1 MSPLLLVTLFVS
13 ALYGWVAWRLR
24 RTPPAASVRW
34 LLPLA
39 LLAHGALI
47 YQSMLGQGDIRL
59 GFGNSLSTILWLTAL
74 AYWLTSQGAPL
85 ARLQS
90 WVSGMAAV
98 SVLVMAFFTAS
109 HAIPDSKALAL
120 RMHLVVS
127 FLAYGLLAVAALH
140 AVLMTMLEKQLHRG
154 ALMQDGAPPL
164 LTLEAMLF
172 RTIGVGFVLLTLEA
186 MLFQTIG
193 VGFALLTLAVFSGV
207 FFSEELF
214 GTPLQFSH
222 KVVFAILSWLVF
234 GGLLI
239 GRHFRGWRGR
249 TALVW
254 TITGFTLLL
263 LAYLGTQ
270 FVMEVLLGR

>member
-1 MSPLLLVTLFVS
+1 MSPLLLVTLCVS
-13 ALYGWVAWRLR
+13 ALYGWVAWRLQ
-24 RTPPAASVRW
+24 RTPPAASVRV

-39 LLAHGALI
+39 LIAHGGLI
-47 YQSMLGQGDIRL
+47 YQSMLGHGDIRL

-74 AYWLTSQGAPL
+74 VYWLASQGAPL

-90 WVSGMAAV
+90 WVSGLAAV
-98 SVLVMAFFTAS
+98 SVLAMALFTET
-109 HAIPDSKALAL
+109 HAIPNSQALAL
-120 RMHLVVS
+120 RAHLVVS

-154 ALMQDGAPPL
+154 TLLRDAAPPL

-172 RTIGVGFVLLTLEA
+172 K
-186 MLFQTIG
+186 TIG
-193 VGFALLTLAVFSGV
+193 VGFALLTLAVLSGV

-214 GTPLQFSH
+214 GQALEFSH
-222 KVVFAILSWLVF
+222 KIVFAILSWLVF
-234 GGLLI
+234 GGLLL

-249 TALVW
+249 TALYW

-270 FVMEVLLGR
+270 FVLEVLLGR

>member
-1 MSPLLLVTLFVS
+1 MSPLLLVTLCVS
-13 ALYGWVAWRLR
+13 ALYGWVAWRLQ
-24 RTPPAASVRW
+24 RTAPAASVRW

-47 YQSMLGQGDIRL
+47 YQSVLGQGDIRL
-59 GFGNSLSTILWLTAL
+59 GFGNSLSMILWLTAGV
-74 AYWLTSQGAPL
+74 YWLASQGAPL

-90 WVSGMAAV
+90 WVSGLAAL
-98 SVLVMAFFTAS
+98 SVLAMAFFTAT
-109 HAIPDSKALAL
+109 HAIPNSQALAL
-120 RMHLVVS
+120 RAHLVGS

-154 ALMQDGAPPL
+154 AFPQNGAPPL

-172 RTIGVGFVLLTLEA
+172 RTIGVGF
-186 MLFQTIG
+186 
-193 VGFALLTLAVFSGV
+193 ALLTLAVFSGI

-222 KVVFAILSWLVF
+222 KVILAILSWLVF
-234 GGLLI
+234 GGLLV

-270 FVMEVLLGR
+270 FVLEVLLGR

>member
-1 MSPLLLVTLFVS
+1 MSPLLLITLSVS
-13 ALYGWVAWRLR
+13 ALYGWVAWRLQ
-24 RTPPAASVRW
+24 RTPPAASVRFA
-34 LLPLA
+34 LPLA

-47 YQSMLGQGDIRL
+47 YHSVLGQGDIRL
-59 GFGNSLSTILWLTAL
+59 GFGNSLSTIFWLAAL
-74 AYWLTSQGAPL
+74 VYWLASRGAPL

-90 WVSGMAAV
+90 WVSGLAAV
-98 SVLVMAFFTAS
+98 SVLGMATFTAT
-109 HAIPDSKALAL
+109 HAIPDSQALAL
-120 RMHLVVS
+120 RAHLVVS

-154 ALMQDGAPPL
+154 TLMQDGAPPL

-172 RTIGVGFVLLTLEA
+172 RTLGA
-186 MLFQTIG
+186 
-193 VGFALLTLAVFSGV
+193 GFALLTLAVFSGV

-214 GTPLQFSH
+214 GTPLQFTH
-222 KVVFAILSWLVF
+222 KIVFAILSWLVF
-234 GGLLI
+234 GGLLL

-270 FVMEVLLGR
+270 FVLEVVLRR

>member
-1 MSPLLLVTLFVS
+1 MSPLLLVTLCVS
-13 ALYGWVAWRLR
+13 ALYGWVAWRLQ
-24 RTPPAASVRW
+24 RTPSAASVRV

-39 LLAHGALI
+39 LLLHGALI
-47 YQSMLGQGDIRL
+47 YHSVLGQGDIRL
-59 GFGNSLSTILWLTAL
+59 GFGNSLSTIFWLTAL
-74 AYWLTSQGAPL
+74 VYWLASRGAPL
-85 ARLQS
+85 ARLLS
-90 WVSGMAAV
+90 WVSGLAAV
-98 SVLVMAFFTAS
+98 SVLVMAIFTAT
-109 HAIPDSKALAL
+109 HAIPDSQALAL
-120 RMHLVVS
+120 RAHLVVS
-127 FLAYGLLAVAALH
+127 FLAYGLLAVAALN

-154 ALMQDGAPPL
+154 AFLQGGAPPL

-172 RTIGVGFVLLTLEA
+172 R
-186 MLFQTIG
+186 TIG

-214 GTPLQFSH
+214 GKALQFSH
-222 KVVFAILSWLVF
+222 KTVFAILSWLVF
-234 GGLLI
+234 GGLLL

-270 FVMEVLLGR
+270 FVLEVVLRR

>member
-1 MSPLLLVTLFVS
+1 MSSLLLVTLCVS
-13 ALYGWVAWRLR
+13 ALYGWVAWRLQH
-24 RTPPAASVRW
+24 TPSSRSVRL

-39 LLAHGALI
+39 LLAHGGLI

-74 AYWLTSQGAPL
+74 VYWLGSQGAPL
-85 ARLQS
+85 ARLLS
-90 WVSGMAAV
+90 WVSGLAGL
-98 SVLVMAFFTAS
+98 SVLAMAFFTDT
-109 HAIPDSKALAL
+109 HAIPNSQALAL
-120 RMHLVVS
+120 RAHLVVS

-154 ALMQDGAPPL
+154 SPTQGGTPPL

-172 RTIGVGFVLLTLEA
+172 RTIGAGFV
-186 MLFQTIG
+186 
-193 VGFALLTLAVFSGV
+193 LLTLAVFSGV

-214 GTPLQFSH
+214 GTALQFSH
-222 KVVFAILSWLVF
+222 KIVLAILSWLVF
-234 GGLLI
+234 GGLLV

-249 TALVW
+249 MALYW

>member
-1 MSPLLLVTLFVS
+1 MSSLLLVTLCVS
-13 ALYGWVAWRLR
+13 ALYGWVAWRLQH
-24 RTPPAASVRW
+24 TPSSRSVRV

-39 LLAHGALI
+39 LLVHGGLI

-74 AYWLTSQGAPL
+74 VYWLGSQGAPL

-90 WVSGMAAV
+90 WVSGLAGL
-98 SVLVMAFFTAS
+98 SVLVMAFFTAT
-109 HAIPDSKALAL
+109 HAIPNSQALAL

-154 ALMQDGAPPL
+154 SPMQGGTPPL

-172 RTIGVGFVLLTLEA
+172 RTIGAGFV
-186 MLFQTIG
+186 
-193 VGFALLTLAVFSGV
+193 LLTLAVFSGV

-222 KVVFAILSWLVF
+222 KIVLAILSWLVF
-234 GGLLI
+234 GGLLV

-249 TALVW
+249 MALYW

>member
-1 MSPLLLVTLFVS
+1 MSPLLLITLCVS
-13 ALYGWVAWRLR
+13 ALYGWVAWRLQ
-24 RTPPAASVRW
+24 RTPPPAPSACFV
-34 LLPLA
+34 LPLA
-39 LLAHGALI
+39 LLGHGALI
-47 YQSMLGQGDIRL
+47 YHSVLGQGDIRL

-74 AYWLTSQGAPL
+74 TYWLSSKGAPL

-90 WVSGMAAV
+90 WVSGLAAL
-98 SVLVMAFFTAS
+98 SVLGMALFTAT
-109 HAIPDSKALAL
+109 HAIPNSQTLAL
-120 RMHLVVS
+120 RIHLVVS
-127 FLAYGLLAVAALH
+127 FLAYGLLAVAALN

-154 ALMQDGAPPL
+154 ALLQGGAPPL

-172 RTIGVGFVLLTLEA
+172 RTIGAGFV
-186 MLFQTIG
+186 
-193 VGFALLTLAVFSGV
+193 LLTLAVFSGA

-214 GTPLQFSH
+214 GKALQFSH
-222 KVVFAILSWLVF
+222 KTVFAILSWLVF
-234 GGLLI
+234 GVLLL

-270 FVMEVLLGR
+270 FVLEVILRR

>member
-1 MSPLLLVTLFVS
+1 MSALLLVTLCVS
-13 ALYGWVAWRLR
+13 GLYGWVAWRLLHA
-24 RTPPAASVRW
+24 PPAPSIRF

-47 YQSMLGQGDIRL
+47 YQSMLGYGNIRL

-74 AYWLTSQGAPL
+74 VYWVSSQGAPL

-90 WVSGMAAV
+90 WVSGLAAA
-98 SVLVMAFFTAS
+98 SVLGMALFTNT
-109 HAIPDSKALAL
+109 HVIPNSQALAL
-120 RMHLVVS
+120 RAHLVVS

-140 AVLMTMLEKQLHRG
+140 AVLMTLLEKQLHRG
-154 ALMQDGAPPL
+154 SFMRDSAPPL

-172 RTIGVGFVLLTLEA
+172 KSIG
-186 MLFQTIG
+186 I
-193 VGFALLTLAVFSGV
+193 GFALLTLAVISGV

-214 GTPLQFSH
+214 GKALQFSH
-222 KVVFAILSWLVF
+222 KIVFAILSWLVF
-234 GGLLI
+234 GGLLL
-239 GRHFRGWRGR
+239 GRHYRGWRGR

-270 FVMEVLLGR
+270 FVLEVVLRR

>member
-1 MSPLLLVTLFVS
+1 MSSLLLVTLCVS
-13 ALYGWVAWRLR
+13 ALYGWVAWRLQH
-24 RTPPAASVRW
+24 TPSSRSVRL

-39 LLAHGALI
+39 LLAHGGLI

-74 AYWLTSQGAPL
+74 VYWLGSQGAPL
-85 ARLQS
+85 ARLLS
-90 WVSGMAAV
+90 WVSGLAGL
-98 SVLVMAFFTAS
+98 SVLAMAFFTDT
-109 HAIPDSKALAL
+109 HAIPNSQALAL
-120 RMHLVVS
+120 RAHLVVS

-154 ALMQDGAPPL
+154 SPTQGGTPPL

-172 RTIGVGFVLLTLEA
+172 RTIGAGFVLLTLP
-186 MLFQTIG
+186 
-193 VGFALLTLAVFSGV
+193 VFSGV

-222 KVVFAILSWLVF
+222 MIVLAILSWLVF
-234 GGLLI
+234 GGLLV

-249 TALVW
+249 MALYW

-270 FVMEVLLGR
+270 FVVEVLLGR

>member
-1 MSPLLLVTLFVS
+1 MSPLLLVTLCVS
-13 ALYGWVAWRLR
+13 ALYGWVAWRLQ

-47 YQSMLGQGDIRL
+47 YHSMLGQGDIRL

-74 AYWLTSQGAPL
+74 VYWLASRGAPL

-90 WVSGMAAV
+90 WVSGLAAASVLGMAA
-98 SVLVMAFFTAS
+98 FTAT
-109 HAIPDSKALAL
+109 HAIPSSQALAL
-120 RMHLVVS
+120 RAHLVVS

-140 AVLMTMLEKQLHRG
+140 AVLMTTLERQLHRG
-154 ALMQDGAPPL
+154 ALLQNGAPPL

-172 RTIGVGFVLLTLEA
+172 R
-186 MLFQTIG
+186 TIG

-214 GTPLQFSH
+214 GTALQLTH
-222 KVVFAILSWLVF
+222 KTVCAILSWLVF
-234 GGLLI
+234 GGLLL

-249 TALVW
+249 TALYW

-270 FVMEVLLGR
+270 FVLEVMLGR

>member
-1 MSPLLLVTLFVS
+1 MSPLLLVTLCVS
-13 ALYGWVAWRLR
+13 ALYGWAAWRLY
-24 RTPPAASVRW
+24 RTPAAASVRIV
-34 LLPLA
+34 LPLA

-47 YQSMLGQGDIRL
+47 YQSVLGQGDIRL
-59 GFGNSLSTILWLTAL
+59 GFGNSQSTILWLTAL
-74 AYWLTSQGAPL
+74 TYWMASQGAPL

-90 WVSGMAAV
+90 WVSGLAAA
-98 SVLVMAFFTAS
+98 SVLLMAVFTAA
-109 HAIPDSKALAL
+109 HAIPNSQTLAL
-120 RMHLVVS
+120 RAHLVVA

-154 ALMQDGAPPL
+154 AFPQSGAPPL

-172 RTIGVGFVLLTLEA
+172 RTIGVGFVLLTL
-186 MLFQTIG
+186 
-193 VGFALLTLAVFSGV
+193 AVFSGI
-207 FFSEELF
+207 FFSEALF
-214 GTPLQFSH
+214 GTPLQFTH
-222 KVVFAILSWLVF
+222 KVVLALLSWLVF
-234 GGLLI
+234 GGLLA

-270 FVMEVLLGR
+270 FVLEVLLGR

>member
-1 MSPLLLVTLFVS
+1 MSPLLLITLCVS
-13 ALYGWVAWRLR
+13 ALYGWIAWRLQHI
-24 RTPPAASVRW
+24 PSVASVRV
-34 LLPLA
+34 LMPLA

-47 YQSMLGQGDIRL
+47 FNSALGQGDIRL

-74 AYWLTSQGAPL
+74 TYWLASQGAPL

-90 WVSGMAAV
+90 WVSGLAGI
-98 SVLVMAFFTAS
+98 SVLAMAFFTETR
-109 HAIPDSKALAL
+109 AIPDSQALAL
-120 RMHLVVS
+120 RAHLVVS

-140 AVLMTMLEKQLHRG
+140 AVMMTMLEKQLHRG
-154 ALMQDGAPPL
+154 ALLQESAPPL

-172 RTIGVGFVLLTLEA
+172 RTIGVGF
-186 MLFQTIG
+186 
-193 VGFALLTLAVFSGV
+193 ALLTLSVFSGV

-214 GTPLQFSH
+214 GQPLQFSH

-234 GGLLI
+234 GGLLL

-249 TALVW
+249 TALIW
-254 TITGFTLLL
+254 TITGFILLL

-270 FVMEVLLGR
+270 FVLEVILRR

>member
-1 MSPLLLVTLFVS
+1 MSPLLLVTLCVS
-13 ALYGWVAWRLR
+13 ALYGWIAWRLQHV
-24 RTPPAASVRW
+24 PSAASVRV
-34 LLPLA
+34 LSPLA

-47 YQSMLGQGDIRL
+47 FNSALGQGDIRL

-74 AYWLTSQGAPL
+74 VYWLASQGAPL

-90 WVSGMAAV
+90 WVSGLAGV
-98 SVLVMAFFTAS
+98 SVLAMAVFTET
-109 HAIPDSKALAL
+109 HAIPGSQTLAL
-120 RMHLVVS
+120 RAHLVVS

-140 AVLMTMLEKQLHRG
+140 AVMMTMLEKQLHRG
-154 ALMQDGAPPL
+154 ALLQGGTPPL

-172 RTIGVGFVLLTLEA
+172 KTIG
-186 MLFQTIG
+186 I
-193 VGFALLTLAVFSGV
+193 GFALLTLAVFSGI

-214 GTPLQFSH
+214 GTPLQFTH
-222 KVVFAILSWLVF
+222 KIVFAILSWLVF
-234 GGLLI
+234 GGLLL

-249 TALVW
+249 TALYW

-270 FVMEVLLGR
+270 FVLEVILGR

>member
-1 MSPLLLVTLFVS
+1 MS

-34 LLPLA
+34 LLSLA

-47 YQSMLGQGDIRL
+47 YQSVLGQGDIRL

-90 WVSGMAAV
+90 WVSGLAAV
-98 SVLVMAFFTAS
+98 SVLVMALFTAS
-109 HAIPDSKALAL
+109 HAIPDSQALAL

-172 RTIGVGFVLLTLEA
+172 RTIGVGFVLLTL
-186 MLFQTIG
+186 
-193 VGFALLTLAVFSGV
+193 AVFSGV

-222 KVVFAILSWLVF
+222 KTVFAILSWLVF
-234 GGLLI
+234 GGLLA

>member
-1 MSPLLLVTLFVS
+1 MSALLLVTLCVS
-13 ALYGWVAWRLR
+13 GLYAWVAWRLLR
-24 RTPPAASVRW
+24 SPPAPSIRF

-47 YQSMLGQGDIRL
+47 YQSMLGYGNIRL

-74 AYWLTSQGAPL
+74 VYWVSSQGAPL

-90 WVSGMAAV
+90 WVSGLAAV
-98 SVLVMAFFTAS
+98 SVLGMVLFTNT
-109 HAIPDSKALAL
+109 HVIPNSQALAL
-120 RMHLVVS
+120 RAHLVVS

-140 AVLMTMLEKQLHRG
+140 AVLMTLLEKQLHRG
-154 ALMQDGAPPL
+154 GFMRDSAPPL

-172 RTIGVGFVLLTLEA
+172 KSIG
-186 MLFQTIG
+186 I
-193 VGFALLTLAVFSGV
+193 GFALLTLAVISGV

-214 GTPLQFSH
+214 GKALQFSH
-222 KVVFAILSWLVF
+222 KIVFAILSWLVF
-234 GGLLI
+234 GGLLL
-239 GRHFRGWRGR
+239 GRHYRGWRGR

-270 FVMEVLLGR
+270 FVLEVVLGR

>member
-1 MSPLLLVTLFVS
+1 MSPLLLVTLCVS
-13 ALYGWVAWRLR
+13 ALYGWLAWRLQR
-24 RTPPAASVRW
+24 PAPGASVCV

-47 YQSMLGQGDIRL
+47 YHSMLGQGDIRL

-74 AYWLTSQGAPL
+74 VYWLASRGAPL

-90 WVSGMAAV
+90 WVSGLAAA
-98 SVLVMAFFTAS
+98 SVLGMAVFTVT
-109 HAIPDSKALAL
+109 HAIPNSQALAL
-120 RMHLVVS
+120 RAHLVVS

-140 AVLMTMLEKQLHRG
+140 AVLMTMLERQLHRG

-172 RTIGVGFVLLTLEA
+172 RTIGVGF
-186 MLFQTIG
+186 
-193 VGFALLTLAVFSGV
+193 ALLTLAVFSGV
-207 FFSEELF
+207 FFTEELF
-214 GTPLQFSH
+214 GTALQFTH
-222 KVVFAILSWLVF
+222 KTVFAILSWLVF
-234 GGLLI
+234 GGLLL

-249 TALVW
+249 TALYW

-270 FVMEVLLGR
+270 FVLEVLLGR

>member
-1 MSPLLLVTLFVS
+1 MSPLLLVTLCVS

-24 RTPPAASVRW
+24 HAPKAASVGV

-39 LLAHGALI
+39 LLAHGGLI
-47 YQSMLGQGDIRL
+47 YHSALGQGDIRL

-74 AYWLTSQGAPL
+74 VYWLASRGTPL

-90 WVSGMAAV
+90 WVSGLAAV
-98 SVLVMAFFTAS
+98 SVLAMAFFTAT
-109 HAIPDSKALAL
+109 HAIPDSQALAL
-120 RMHLVVS
+120 RAHLVVS

-172 RTIGVGFVLLTLEA
+172 KTIGL
-186 MLFQTIG
+186 
-193 VGFALLTLAVFSGV
+193 GFALLTLAVFSGV
-207 FFSEELF
+207 LFSEELF
-214 GTPLQFSH
+214 GTPLQFTH
-222 KVVFAILSWLVF
+222 KIVFAILSWLVF
-234 GGLLI
+234 GGLLL

-249 TALVW
+249 TARVW
-254 TITGFTLLL
+254 TMTGFTLLL

-270 FVMEVLLGR
+270 FVLEVVLRR

>member
-1 MSPLLLVTLFVS
+1 M
-13 ALYGWVAWRLR
+13 A
-24 RTPPAASVRW
+24 
-34 LLPLA
+34 
-39 LLAHGALI
+39 
-47 YQSMLGQGDIRL
+47 
-59 GFGNSLSTILWLTAL
+59 
-74 AYWLTSQGAPL
+74 SQGAPL

-90 WVSGMAAV
+90 WVSGLAGL
-98 SVLVMAFFTAS
+98 SVLAMAFFTAT
-109 HAIPDSKALAL
+109 HAIPNSQALAL
-120 RMHLVVS
+120 RAHLVVS

-140 AVLMTMLEKQLHRG
+140 AVMMTMLEKQLHRG
-154 ALMQDGAPPL
+154 SSLQNGAPPL

-172 RTIGVGFVLLTLEA
+172 R
-186 MLFQTIG
+186 TIG

-222 KVVFAILSWLVF
+222 KIVFAILSWLVF
-234 GGLLI
+234 GGLLV

-249 TALVW
+249 TALYW

-270 FVMEVLLGR
+270 FVLEVLLGR

>member
-1 MSPLLLVTLFVS
+1 MSALLLVTLCVS

-24 RTPPAASVRW
+24 RTPPAASVRF

-47 YQSMLGQGDIRL
+47 YQSMLGYGDIRL

-74 AYWLTSQGAPL
+74 VYWVSSQGAPL

-90 WVSGMAAV
+90 WVSGLAAV
-98 SVLVMAFFTAS
+98 SVLLMAVFTAT
-109 HAIPDSKALAL
+109 HVIPNSQALAL
-120 RMHLVVS
+120 RAHLVVS

-140 AVLMTMLEKQLHRG
+140 AVLMTLLEKQLHRG
-154 ALMQDGAPPL
+154 AFLRDGAPPL

-172 RTIGVGFVLLTLEA
+172 RSIG
-186 MLFQTIG
+186 I
-193 VGFALLTLAVFSGV
+193 GFALLTLAVISGV

-214 GTPLQFSH
+214 GKALQFSH
-222 KVVFAILSWLVF
+222 KTVFAILSWLVF
-234 GGLLI
+234 GGLLL

-270 FVMEVLLGR
+270 FVLEVVLRR

>member
-1 MSPLLLVTLFVS
+1 MSVLLLVTLCVS

-24 RTPPAASVRW
+24 RTPPAASVRF

-47 YQSMLGQGDIRL
+47 YQSMLGYGDIRL

-74 AYWLTSQGAPL
+74 VYWVSSQGAPL

-90 WVSGMAAV
+90 WVSGLAAV
-98 SVLVMAFFTAS
+98 SVLLMAVFTAT
-109 HAIPDSKALAL
+109 HVIPNSQALAL
-120 RMHLVVS
+120 RAHLVVS

-140 AVLMTMLEKQLHRG
+140 AVLMTLLEKQLHRG
-154 ALMQDGAPPL
+154 AFLRGGAPPL

-172 RTIGVGFVLLTLEA
+172 KSIG
-186 MLFQTIG
+186 I
-193 VGFALLTLAVFSGV
+193 GFALLTLAVLSGV

-214 GTPLQFSH
+214 GKALQFSH
-222 KVVFAILSWLVF
+222 KIVFAILSWLVF
-234 GGLLI
+234 GGLLL
-239 GRHFRGWRGR
+239 GRHYRGWRGR

-270 FVMEVLLGR
+270 FVLEVVLGR

>member
-1 MSPLLLVTLFVS
+1 
-13 ALYGWVAWRLR
+13 
-24 RTPPAASVRW
+24 
-34 LLPLA
+34 
-39 LLAHGALI
+39 
-47 YQSMLGQGDIRL
+47 
-59 GFGNSLSTILWLTAL
+59 LSSKGT
-74 AYWLTSQGAPL
+74 PL

-90 WVSGMAAV
+90 WVSGLAAF
-98 SVLVMAFFTAS
+98 SVLGMAFFTET
-109 HAIPDSKALAL
+109 HVIPSSQALAL
-120 RMHLVVS
+120 RAHLVVS

-154 ALMQDGAPPL
+154 GILQNGAPPL

-172 RTIGVGFVLLTLEA
+172 R
-186 MLFQTIG
+186 TIG

-214 GTPLQFSH
+214 GKALQFSH
-222 KVVFAILSWLVF
+222 KTVFAILSWLVF
-234 GGLLI
+234 GGLLL

-270 FVMEVLLGR
+270 FVLEVILRR